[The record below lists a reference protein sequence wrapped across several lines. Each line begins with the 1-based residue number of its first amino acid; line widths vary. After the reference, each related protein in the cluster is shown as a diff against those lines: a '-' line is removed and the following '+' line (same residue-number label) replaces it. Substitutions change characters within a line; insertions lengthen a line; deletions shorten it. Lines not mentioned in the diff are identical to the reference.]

1 MYIDL
6 QLSIQRVG
14 CIDYAFISIIYAFI
28 IKYWS
33 CMDIKFLENSIG
45 RMVVYLKSSVYK
57 NVLYICYILLD
68 QYWIW
73 RVRPWARL
81 LNRFNVM
88 YMSLRTLLYLDMF
101 PKPGENLYSS
111 YKKRLSIVSRLSKFI
126 LRQKIER
133 ML

>member
-1 MYIDL
+1 
-6 QLSIQRVG
+6 
-14 CIDYAFISIIYAFI
+14 
-28 IKYWS
+28 
-33 CMDIKFLENSIG
+33 MDIKFLENSIG

-111 YKKRLSIVSRLSKFI
+111 YKKKTKHCFKTIQVHSTTENWKNVITMI
-126 LRQKIER
+126 
-133 ML
+133 